1 MFFPASYPLERDG
14 RANTVEG
21 VTKSLESNPHKIKI
35 LPCLSHQEQLV
46 KHASYQSAGGGRQ
59 SRQDWG
65 LYGYLKTTVRDILF
79 NNILYFNQVHCSI
92 IFVQF
97 VRKKYMFMCFKSVI
111 KNYLNVSCLK
121 VNFKKN
127 CSCNKLCF
135 WESM

>member
-1 MFFPASYPLERDG
+1 MAHFWLLYFWLKFNCFFARYKL
-14 RANTVEG
+14 
-21 VTKSLESNPHKIKI
+21 IKI
-35 LPCLSHQEQLV
+35 LPCLSHRQQLV
-46 KHASYQSAGGGRQ
+46 KHASYQSAGGGWQ

-65 LYGYLKTTVRDILF
+65 LYGYLKTTARDILF

-97 VRKKYMFMCFKSVI
+97 VRKKYIFMCFKSVI